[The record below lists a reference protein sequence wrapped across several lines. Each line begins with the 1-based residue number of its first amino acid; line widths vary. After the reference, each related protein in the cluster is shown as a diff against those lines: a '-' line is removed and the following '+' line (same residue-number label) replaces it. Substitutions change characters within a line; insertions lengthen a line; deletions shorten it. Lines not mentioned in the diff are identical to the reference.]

1 MATEDGMLPAWLP
14 ALMQLASPT
23 LPIGSFSYSQSLEA
37 AAWAGVVRDEAQA
50 LAWIRSHWHSAF
62 AVRELPVVEAAARCL
77 EGFARGGGPGDPA
90 WEALRAEL
98 SALDE
103 RFIASRDSAEAR
115 AEARQT
121 GVSLLRWLGGLHPD
135 GHEHRLGL
143 AVPARGQAPAA
154 PLAFALCASAQGLP
168 PSAARFAWG
177 FAWLENQVMAAVK
190 IVPLGQSA
198 GQRLLV
204 ALRAL
209 LAEPPERQP
218 WSFAPLASV
227 LAMRHERQ
235 YTRLFR
241 S

>member
-1 MATEDGMLPAWLP
+1 MRLVRRQHSSSSTATLRRLW
-14 ALMQLASPT
+14 SN
-23 LPIGSFSYSQSLEA
+23 SL
-37 AAWAGVVRDEAQA
+37 
-50 LAWIRSHWHSAF
+50 
-62 AVRELPVVEAAARCL
+62 
-77 EGFARGGGPGDPA
+77 
-90 WEALRAEL
+90 
-98 SALDE
+98 
-103 RFIASRDSAEAR
+103 
-115 AEARQT
+115 T
-121 GVSLLRWLGGLHPD
+121 
-135 GHEHRLGL
+135 
-143 AVPARGQAPAA
+143 
-154 PLAFALCASAQGLP
+154 
-168 PSAARFAWG
+168 SAARFAWG

-209 LAEPPERQP
+209 LAGPPERQP